1 MIEVST
7 GEVIDKYTILE
18 IKEER
23 INDSSKLY
31 NIKKEKFIIKKELE
45 RMNYFTEFANEIAEL
60 KEINQ
65 QLWDIEDKIRIKEAN
80 LQFDDQFIDLA
91 RSVYMTN
98 DRRFSV
104 KNKINQLSKSN
115 IAEEKSYA
123 EFK

>member
-1 MIEVST
+1 
-7 GEVIDKYTILE
+7 
-18 IKEER
+18 
-23 INDSSKLY
+23 
-31 NIKKEKFIIKKELE
+31 
-45 RMNYFTEFANEIAEL
+45 MNYFTEFANEIAEL

-123 EFK
+123 EYKL